1 MFQLYFF
8 VLLIA
13 LLLYCFLPRYL
24 LSIYRRYRGDSYWLE
39 VQPYKKHYPSYWVV
53 VLFVIASLELS
64 EPNLG
69 QLFYL
74 VLISFLLSLSWLDLK
89 LRVLPNEL
97 VLTLA
102 ISGLMYQYFVING
115 NPLLPIAIGVT
126 GLAYAKIFE
135 RFMVRVGD
143 SPSVSGI
150 GAGDIKL
157 ILALACWFD
166 IVALLYLLV
175 IACSVALLVV
185 LLRSIFLKE
194 ATTSVAFAPYLSFA
208 TYIMWWYG

>member
-13 LLLYCFLPRYL
+13 LLLYCLLPRYL
-24 LSIYRRYRGDSYWLE
+24 LSIYRRYRGDSYWLV
-39 VQPYKKHYPSYWVV
+39 VQPYKKHYPSYWVA
-53 VLFVIASLELS
+53 VLLVIASLELS
-64 EPNLG
+64 ELTLG

-74 VLISFLLSLSWLDLK
+74 VFISFLFSLSWLDLK
-89 LRVLPNEL
+89 LRVLPDEL

-102 ISGLMYQYFVING
+102 ISGLIYQYFVVNG
-115 NPLLPIAIGVT
+115 NPLLLFAIGVT
-126 GLAYAKIFE
+126 GLACAKIFE
-135 RFMVRVGD
+135 RFMATVSD
-143 SPSVSGI
+143 SPTASGI

-157 ILALACWFD
+157 ILALACWFEV
-166 IVALLYLLV
+166 VALLYLLV

-208 TYIMWWYG
+208 SYIMWWYG